1 MYRISKIR
9 CSSKAELDMKVFKV
23 IFISFL
29 AVLLLSGCVQYEVGI
44 NFQSQT
50 HGEIVQHIKL
60 ADKLSSFS
68 GEIVSDWLNSVES
81 RVIQL
86 QGKTKNIS
94 NQEILVT
101 IPFNNGD
108 ELEEKFNRFF
118 QPIES
123 QEYQDYAQDV
133 ETNLPKLESHIEV
146 SQKNLFLALRNQL
159 TMYLDLR
166 SLSILSTTNNNVV
179 VNPGG
184 LLDLQFRLTS
194 PWGFSNI
201 KDTGNNIRY
210 SQDKNQIIWKLKPG
224 ELNTLDAIFWIP
236 SPIGIGAILI
246 VAFVYAGIT
255 LKYQILP
262 KLGIGKN

>member
-1 MYRISKIR
+1 
-9 CSSKAELDMKVFKV
+9 MKVFKV

-68 GEIVSDWLNSVES
+68 GDVVSEWLNSVET
-81 RVIQL
+81 RVRQL
-86 QGKTKNIS
+86 QGKTKKIS
-94 NQEILVT
+94 NQEIVVT
-101 IPFNNGD
+101 IPFNNGAD
-108 ELEEKFNRFF
+108 LEEKFNRFF

-123 QEYQDYAQDV
+123 QEGHNYSQDV

-146 SQKNLFLALRNQL
+146 GQKNFFLALRNKL
-159 TMYLDLR
+159 SLNLDLR
-166 SLSILSTTNNNVV
+166 SLSLLSTSNSNVV

-184 LLDLQFRLTS
+184 LLDLQFRLIT
-194 PWGFSNI
+194 PWGFTNI
-201 KDTGNNIRY
+201 KDMGNNIIY
-210 SQDKNQIIWKLKPG
+210 SQHDNQMIWKLKPG

-246 VAFVYAGIT
+246 MGFVYAGIA

>member
-1 MYRISKIR
+1 
-9 CSSKAELDMKVFKV
+9 MKVFKF
-23 IFISFL
+23 IFISLL
-29 AVLLLSGCVQYEVGI
+29 AILLLSGCVQYEVGI

-50 HGEIVQHIKL
+50 HGEIIQHIKL

-68 GEIVSDWLNSVES
+68 GEIVSEWLNSVET
-81 RVIQL
+81 RVRQL

-101 IPFNNGD
+101 IPFNNGN

-123 QEYQDYAQDV
+123 QEYQNSSQDV
-133 ETNLPKLESHIEV
+133 ETNLPKLESQIEV
-146 SQKNLFLALRNQL
+146 SQKNLFLALRNKL
-159 TMYLDLR
+159 TMNLDLR
-166 SLSILSTTNNNVV
+166 SLSILSTTNNSVV

-184 LLDLQFRLTS
+184 LLDLQFRLIS
-194 PWGFSNI
+194 PWGFSKI
-201 KDTGNNIRY
+201 KDTGNNIIY
-210 SQDKNQIIWKLKPG
+210 SQDKNQIVWKLKPG

-246 VAFVYAGIT
+246 MAFVYAGIA